1 MTSRE
6 APSISSLILVPS
18 LITLGVTLLR
28 LVGELNNWAPS
39 LFSRQAGGAAAL
51 IGIVWL
57 APLFGAY
64 FAWRLA
70 GTGSAPGGGRLI
82 GQALIAFLLPVAAGV
97 VVGKVMHHGPSAII
111 PAVMLAALVGCWL
124 VWRTWPLLG
133 RTLLL
138 YGLAAR
144 IPVIL
149 VMLVAMLQ
157 NWGTHYDVPPPNFPA
172 GVPVMAK
179 WFQIGVMPQLFL
191 WIPYTI
197 LSGAL
202 LGGIALLAAGK
213 KDR

>member
-1 MTSRE
+1 MT
-6 APSISSLILVPS
+6 AGMIA
-18 LITLGVTLLR
+18 LGPWCMTF
-28 LVGELNNWAPS
+28 PTTTP
-39 LFSRQAGGAAAL
+39 AA
-51 IGIVWL
+51 
-57 APLFGAY
+57 
-64 FAWRLA
+64 
-70 GTGSAPGGGRLI
+70 TGSRNAI
-82 GQALIAFLLPVAAGV
+82 
-97 VVGKVMHHGPSAII
+97 SA
-111 PAVMLAALVGCWL
+111 
-124 VWRTWPLLG
+124 WPLLG
-133 RTLLL
+133 RTLLA